1 MFEFETEVDINVI
14 GSHEILGGGGKA
26 KVKWVMTIEAREY
39 GIKCFGIYVPEQT
52 ILATIMKYDEE
63 NDEEYTVEETFLL
76 KDVVVDD
83 YARSGNIQHLQLIPN
98 ELEVYR
104 DKFELKF

>member
-1 MFEFETEVDINVI
+1 MFEFETEVDVNVI
-14 GSHEILGGGGKA
+14 GGHQVVGGGGKA

-52 ILATIMKYDEE
+52 VLASITKYDEE
-63 NDEEYTVEETFLL
+63 TDEEYEVEESFVLENVT
-76 KDVVVDD
+76 VDD

-98 ELEVYR
+98 ELEVYNG
-104 DKFELKF
+104 KFELKF